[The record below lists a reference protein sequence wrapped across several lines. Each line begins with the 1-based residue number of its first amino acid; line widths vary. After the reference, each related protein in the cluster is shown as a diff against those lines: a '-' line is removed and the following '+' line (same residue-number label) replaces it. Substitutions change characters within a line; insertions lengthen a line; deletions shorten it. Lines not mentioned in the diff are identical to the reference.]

1 MILISILLIAIILI
15 VAGFFLHV
23 LKTESEWLD
32 SEIGETDAI
41 DWNYDK

>member
-15 VAGFFLHV
+15 VAAVCLYV

-32 SEIGETDAI
+32 SELGETDAI

>member
-1 MILISILLIAIILI
+1 MTIVACLLIAIILI
-15 VAGFFLHV
+15 VAAVCLYV

-32 SEIGETDAI
+32 SELGETDAI